1 MQFQFGSRRESR
13 YRALCINKI
22 EFSEN
27 ISVNNS
33 YNPIQKKTSNNKY
46 WIADVTLLRTLSAYQ
61 PKVKRTK
68 FLKGDRIPCFISI
81 SKFGRF
87 KNPFTN
93 ISNLFEL

>member
-27 ISVNNS
+27 ISVNNP
-33 YNPIQKKTSNNKY
+33 YNPIQKKTSNHKY
-46 WIADVTLLRTLSAYQ
+46 RIADETLLRTLSAYQ
-61 PKVKRTK
+61 PKGKRTK
-68 FLKGDRIPCFISI
+68 FLKGDRTPCFISI

-93 ISNLFEL
+93 ISNMFEL